1 MTGGIGA
8 DRFTFTAISDFA
20 TGVNLDTILDFNH
33 AQADKIDVS
42 AINGNAAIAGS
53 AFTFIAAAA
62 FSHVAGQL
70 HYVVNGSGG
79 VNVEGDTNGDGLADF
94 TLIVNGVAALV
105 AGDFVL

>member
-1 MTGGIGA
+1 
-8 DRFTFTAISDFA
+8 
-20 TGVNLDTILDFNH
+20 VNLDTILDFNH

-70 HYVVNGSGG
+70 HYVVNGGA
-79 VNVEGDTNGDGLADF
+79 NVEGDTNGDGLADF
-94 TLIVNGVAALV
+94 TLIVNGVASLV